1 MKKKEMKE
9 TSFGCCNFRKIS
21 KTMLFLRNF
30 TSCSSPLW
38 EWQFASDRTSNP
50 FKPKKLYV

>member
-1 MKKKEMKE
+1 MKE

-38 EWQFASDRTSNP
+38 EWQFASDRTSSP